1 MYLEAAKA
9 RFQELEQLNK
19 DIYKNRP
26 CSLEEVELLE
36 NDLKL
41 KLPDAYREFL
51 LWCGNRCGF
60 LDSDRY
66 FWSDVKDSHREW
78 FEEAMEEYNLPM
90 TLISLDAIIFF
101 AAHGGYIYAFI
112 RASEGDNPPVHEL
125 RNGQLIWNHADSIEQ
140 FCLERIETALRLA
153 KGR

>member
-1 MYLEAAKA
+1 MYLDKAKS
-9 RFQELEQLNK
+9 RFQELEQINR
-19 DIYKNRP
+19 DIYKNCP

-36 NDLKL
+36 HDLKL
-41 KLPDAYREFL
+41 KLPGAYREFL

-78 FEEAMEEYNLPM
+78 LEEAMEILNLPM
-90 TLISLDAIIFF
+90 TLVPSDAIIFYVN
-101 AAHGGYIYAFI
+101 GGYIYAFI
-112 RASEGDNPPVHEL
+112 RASEGDNPPVHEF
-125 RNGQLIWNHADSIEQ
+125 RNGQLLWNYVDSIEQ